1 MDSLCPWVRL
11 CLLCSGSH
19 SLYGARSLHDQADDS
34 LYFGRNSAGCILYC
48 RAESHE
54 GISSEV
60 TPAMTFRSLIKSA
73 LYPIY
78 ERRLVSKLDLTR
90 TPHHIGVILD
100 GNRRWAK
107 ENPSVTGDTSSSRGH
122 RAGAEKIIELLNWCE
137 ETEINVVTLWLLSSD
152 NLKRTPEEV
161 QSLIAIIGQTVEALS
176 STGRWKIHPVGS
188 LDLLPEELRLQL
200 KAAESKTAGIPGIT
214 VNVAIGY
221 GGRIEIVDAVKSY
234 MHEAKS
240 AGKDLSAA
248 ADELSAQSID
258 RYLYTAGQPD
268 PELVIRT
275 SGEQRLGGFL
285 LWQSHQSEFYFC
297 EAYWPDF
304 RRVDFLRALR
314 SYAARE
320 RRLGK

>member
-1 MDSLCPWVRL
+1 MTVR
-11 CLLCSGSH
+11 S
-19 SLYGARSLHDQADDS
+19 
-34 LYFGRNSAGCILYC
+34 I
-48 RAESHE
+48 
-54 GISSEV
+54 
-60 TPAMTFRSLIKSA
+60 IKSA

-78 ERRLVSKLDLTR
+78 ERRLVSQLDLTR
-90 TPHHIGVILD
+90 TPRHIGVILD

-107 ENPSVTGDTSSSRGH
+107 ENPSKSGDTSSSRGH
-122 RAGAEKIIELLNWCE
+122 RAGAGKIIELLTWCE
-137 ETEINVVTLWLLSSD
+137 ETSIDVVTLWLLSSD
-152 NLKRTPEEV
+152 NLKRSPGELE
-161 QSLIAIIGQTVEALS
+161 SLFAIIGETVDDLS
-176 STGRWKIHPVGS
+176 ATGRWSIKVVGS
-188 LDLLPEELRLQL
+188 RELLPQLLNDRLT
-200 KAAESKTAGIPGIT
+200 AAEEKTRGIGGVA

-221 GGRIEIVDAVKSY
+221 GGRLEIVDAVKKY
-234 MHEAKS
+234 LTECEN
-240 AGKDLSAA
+240 AGKAISEIAGELDAA
-248 ADELSAQSID
+248 AID

>member
-1 MDSLCPWVRL
+1 
-11 CLLCSGSH
+11 
-19 SLYGARSLHDQADDS
+19 
-34 LYFGRNSAGCILYC
+34 
-48 RAESHE
+48 
-54 GISSEV
+54 
-60 TPAMTFRSLIKSA
+60 MTFRSIIKSA

-90 TPHHIGVILD
+90 TPRHIGVILD

-107 ENPSVTGDTSSSRGH
+107 ENPSKSGDTSSSRGH
-122 RAGAEKIIELLNWCE
+122 RAGAGKIIELLTWCE
-137 ETEINVVTLWLLSSD
+137 ETSIDVVTLWLLSSD
-152 NLKRTPEEV
+152 NLKRSPAELE
-161 QSLIAIIGQTVEALS
+161 SLFGIIGETVDDLS
-176 STGRWKIHPVGS
+176 ATGRWSIKVVGS
-188 LDLLPEELRLQL
+188 RELLPDSLNNRLS
-200 KAAESKTAGIPGIT
+200 AAEAKTQGIGGVA

-221 GGRIEIVDAVKSY
+221 GGRLEIVDAVKKYLMECENSG
-234 MHEAKS
+234 KS
-240 AGKDLSAA
+240 IANISEDLDASA
-248 ADELSAQSID
+248 ID

>member
-1 MDSLCPWVRL
+1 
-11 CLLCSGSH
+11 
-19 SLYGARSLHDQADDS
+19 
-34 LYFGRNSAGCILYC
+34 
-48 RAESHE
+48 
-54 GISSEV
+54 
-60 TPAMTFRSLIKSA
+60 MTFRSIIKSA

-78 ERRLVSKLDLTR
+78 ERRLVSKLDLSR
-90 TPHHIGVILD
+90 TPRHIGVILD

-107 ENPSVTGDTSSSRGH
+107 ENPSKSGDTSSSRGH
-122 RAGAEKIIELLNWCE
+122 RAGAGKIIELLTWCE
-137 ETEINVVTLWLLSSD
+137 ETSIDVVTLWLLSSD
-152 NLKRTPEEV
+152 NLKRSPAELE
-161 QSLIAIIGQTVEALS
+161 SLFGIIGETVDDLS
-176 STGRWKIHPVGS
+176 ATGRWSIKVVGS
-188 LDLLPEELRLQL
+188 RELLPESLNNRLSV
-200 KAAESKTAGIPGIT
+200 AEAKTQGIGGVA

-221 GGRIEIVDAVKSY
+221 GGRREIVDAMKKYLKECESSGKTI
-234 MHEAKS
+234 AKVAEDLDAS
-240 AGKDLSAA
+240 A
-248 ADELSAQSID
+248 ID

>member
-1 MDSLCPWVRL
+1 M
-11 CLLCSGSH
+11 
-19 SLYGARSLHDQADDS
+19 A
-34 LYFGRNSAGCILYC
+34 
-48 RAESHE
+48 
-54 GISSEV
+54 
-60 TPAMTFRSLIKSA
+60 
-73 LYPIY
+73 
-78 ERRLVSKLDLTR
+78 KLDLTR

-107 ENPSVTGDTSSSRGH
+107 ENPSPTGDTSSSRGH
-122 RAGAEKIIELLNWCE
+122 KAGAEKIIELLHWCE
-137 ETEINVVTLWLLSSD
+137 ETDINLVTLWLLSSD
-152 NLKRTPEEV
+152 NLKRSPEELAK
-161 QSLIAIIGQTVEALS
+161 LIAIIGETVEELS
-176 STGRWKIHPVGS
+176 STGRWRIHPVGS
-188 LDLLPEELRLQL
+188 LDLLPEQLSSRL
-200 KAAESKTAGIPGIT
+200 KEIAAKTAANVGIT

-221 GGRIEIVDAVKSY
+221 GGRLEIVDAFKRYLQESN
-234 MHEAKS
+234 AS
-240 AGKDLSAA
+240 GKPVSQI
-248 ADELSAQSID
+248 ADELSVNSID
-258 RYLYTAGQPD
+258 PYLYTAGQPD